1 MKKIL
6 ITTRLLPEG
15 LTELQKQFEVTQ
27 PEKDLFSREELI
39 QLIPEYDAL
48 IPTFIFKIDKEIIDV
63 AKNLKIIANYGVGYN
78 NIDVDYATKKGII
91 VCNTPHAVTE
101 PTAEMAMA
109 LMYGVARKIAEC
121 DRKLRIP
128 NGLEWG
134 LLKNLGVGMYG
145 KTLGV
150 IGMGRI
156 GKAIARRAIASG
168 MNIIYHNRHQLAK
181 EDELQY
187 QTQYVSLEELLKTSD
202 FISLSTPL
210 TDETT
215 HLIDTAEFDLMKPS
229 AILINTAR
237 GAVIKESALV
247 KALQEEKILGAGLDV
262 YEFEPKITAD
272 LLKMDNVILAPHNG
286 TATIDARNNIAR
298 EASKNVINYFN
309 GSKDIAIVNPEML
322 K

>member
-1 MKKIL
+1 M
-6 ITTRLLPEG
+6 
-15 LTELQKQFEVTQ
+15 LQ
-27 PEKDLFSREELI
+27 
-39 QLIPEYDAL
+39 
-48 IPTFIFKIDKEIIDV
+48 
-63 AKNLKIIANYGVGYN
+63 
-78 NIDVDYATKKGII
+78 KKGIV

-101 PTAEMAMA
+101 PTAEIAMA
-109 LMYGVARKIAEC
+109 LMYAVARRIAEC

-134 LLKNLGVGMYG
+134 LLKNLGVGIYG

-168 MNIIYHNRHQLAK
+168 MKIVYHNRHQLPK

-187 QTQYVSLEELLKTSD
+187 QAQYVTMEELLKTSD

-215 HLIDTAEFDLMKPS
+215 HLIDTTEFNLMKPN

-237 GAVIKESALV
+237 GAVINESALV
-247 KALQEEKILGAGLDV
+247 KALQEGKILGAGLDV
-262 YEFEPKITAD
+262 YEFEPKITEE
-272 LLKMDNVILAPHNG
+272 LLKMDNIVLAPHNG
-286 TATIDARNNIAR
+286 TATIDARNDITR
-298 EASKNVINYFN
+298 EASKNIINHFN
-309 GSKDIAIVNPEML
+309 ESKDIAIVNPEVL
-322 K
+322 